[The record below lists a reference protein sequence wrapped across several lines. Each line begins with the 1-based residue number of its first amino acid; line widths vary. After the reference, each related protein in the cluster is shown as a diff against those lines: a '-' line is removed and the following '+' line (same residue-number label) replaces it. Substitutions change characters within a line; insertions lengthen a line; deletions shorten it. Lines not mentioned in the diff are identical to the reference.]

1 MKEYSTQ
8 NIRNIALA
16 SHSGSG
22 KTMLAESLLF
32 FSGAITRLGEI
43 NAGTTVSDFQ
53 DEEQRRGGDT
63 CHQNGVREVRR
74 TR

>member
-1 MKEYSTQ
+1 MKEYSTT

-22 KTMLAESLLF
+22 KTMLAEALLF
-32 FSGAITRLGEI
+32 FTGGINRQGEI

-53 DEEQRRGGDT
+53 DEEKTPGNFHFYFCNSG
-63 CHQNGVREVRR
+63 
-74 TR
+74 